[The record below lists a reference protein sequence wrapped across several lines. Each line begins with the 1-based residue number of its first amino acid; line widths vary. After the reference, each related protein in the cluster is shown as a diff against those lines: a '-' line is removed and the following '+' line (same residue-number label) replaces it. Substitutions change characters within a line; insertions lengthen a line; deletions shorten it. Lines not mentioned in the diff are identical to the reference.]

1 MIRVLLLTKT
11 HLYGLTH
18 RSYLRTG
25 MVEISMRHPLN
36 SIIKIATKTSSPE
49 LLSFAYGE
57 KILKSSLRNSSS
69 NNLAAETDSS
79 STATTQ
85 PADEADGSSEKKSP
99 EDESAAP
106 TSPKKEKNNNE
117 YVIRGKEWF
126 YVPDY
131 AGEAASAVKMQI
143 IEIMSLISQ

>member
-1 MIRVLLLTKT
+1 
-11 HLYGLTH
+11 
-18 RSYLRTG
+18 
-25 MVEISMRHPLN
+25 MRHPLN

-79 STATTQ
+79 STATTTQ
-85 PADEADGSSEKKSP
+85 PADEADVSSEKKSP

-126 YVPDY
+126 YVPDF

>member
-1 MIRVLLLTKT
+1 MTKT

-69 NNLAAETDSS
+69 NNLATEAETP
-79 STATTQ
+79 Q
-85 PADEADGSSEKKSP
+85 PATEEEKKSAE
-99 EDESAAP
+99 EDEAAP
-106 TSPKKEKNNNE
+106 TSPKREKNNNE
-117 YVIRGKEWF
+117 YIIRGKEWF
-126 YVPDY
+126 YVPDL